1 MVKEKGGAGEET
13 AENLGDFQPSMR
25 PANYFLSVALTCLS
39 NANPS
44 AFMGIWASF
53 LLGLSHHYPSPL
65 VHPQLQQTEAE
76 LRKMD
81 EAIALF
87 QKML

>member
-1 MVKEKGGAGEET
+1 MVKEKFGVGGGTGENEWEQASQAHT
-13 AENLGDFQPSMR
+13 LPRLFPARLTNSALSAIMGLWGESSSLLYSLG
-25 PANYFLSVALTCLS
+25 C
-39 NANPS
+39 
-44 AFMGIWASF
+44 
-53 LLGLSHHYPSPL
+53 SPPTTPL
-65 VHPQLQQTEAE
+65 PPQLQQTEAE